1 MREGEH
7 AAMPTVSVIVPVYNS
22 EKYVR
27 QCIEGLLQQTY
38 PAGAYEVVLVDNN
51 STDRSREIIGSYPRI
66 RLILEPKQGSYA
78 ARNHGVKVSNG
89 EVLVFT
95 DSDCVPSSC
104 WLAELIKPFGSPEIC
119 IVQGARRYGRD
130 SRTLSMLATY
140 DAERAANTFS
150 PVGVGSQYGYTNNM
164 AVRREVFDRCGPF
177 LEILR
182 GADSLF
188 VDRVVTSYSHEAV
201 RYAPNA
207 SIRHLEIT
215 SVWHWLRKRAIYGR
229 SHQLILGRRESYH
242 GMTAEQAKQIFQRTI
257 ERGGYSWAEIRLLI
271 LLGRIAGIS
280 FSCGQRAGRWQATGQ
295 RAWKRLRTV
304 SRD

>member
-7 AAMPTVSVIVPVYNS
+7 ASMPTVSVIVPVYNS

-27 QCIEGLLQQTY
+27 QCIEGLLEQTY
-38 PAGAYEVVLVDNN
+38 PASAYEVVLVDNN
-51 STDRSREIIGSYPRI
+51 STDRSREIIGGYPPI

-78 ARNHGVKVSNG
+78 ARNHGVRVSNG
-89 EVLVFT
+89 AVLVFT

-104 WLAELIKPFGSPEIC
+104 WLVELMKPFVSPEIC
-119 IVQGARRYGRD
+119 IVQGARKYGRD

-140 DAERAANTFS
+140 DAERAATTFS

-177 LEILR
+177 IEIPR

-188 VDRVVTSYSHEAV
+188 VDHVVTNYSHDAV
-201 RYAPNA
+201 RYAPDA

-215 SVWHWLRKRAIYGR
+215 SVWQWLRKRAIYGR
-229 SHQLILGRRESYH
+229 SYELIRERRESYR
-242 GMTAEQAKQIFQRTI
+242 GLTVKQGRQIFQRTI
-257 ERGGYSWAEIRLLI
+257 ERGGHSWAEIRLLTF
-271 LLGRIAGIS
+271 LLRTAGVS
-280 FSCGQRAGRWQATGQ
+280 FRCGQIAGRWQATGQ
-295 RAWKRLRTV
+295 RARKFLRTA